1 MVSADSIFIEIYIS
15 EYLAL
20 IEIKLKQREE
30 LKNDLKYTFF
40 SNFFLFKKI
49 FRELIKA

>member
-20 IEIKLKQREE
+20 IEIKLKQLR
-30 LKNDLKYTFF
+30 LDSKNATQYQIL
-40 SNFFLFKKI
+40 S
-49 FRELIKA
+49 